1 MAATRLRVVFH
12 GRHASLP
19 QLMFPTQAVRVGTGR
34 SNAPTVAEAALLNM
48 PQELAEKMIRATKL

>member
-1 MAATRLRVVFH
+1 
-12 GRHASLP
+12 
-19 QLMFPTQAVRVGTGR
+19 MFPTQAVRVGTGR